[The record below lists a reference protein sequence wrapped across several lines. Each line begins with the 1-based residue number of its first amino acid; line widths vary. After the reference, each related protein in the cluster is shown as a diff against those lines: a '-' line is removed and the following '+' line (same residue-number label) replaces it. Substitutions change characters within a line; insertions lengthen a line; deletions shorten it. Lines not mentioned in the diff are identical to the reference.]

1 MRLRTVLLVLV
12 LAGVALAW
20 ALDRPNDA
28 AHVGASRVAAAPAGA
43 GAAAG
48 KPALQDTGRPTAVG
62 TLPATPEIDI
72 LRPRNGS
79 AGAGDLFA
87 VQDWRVPPAKPL
99 PAAAPVARRS
109 APPAPA
115 PVPPPVAP
123 PLPFTVLGKKFEDG
137 RWEVFLAARERTYV
151 VREKE
156 TIDRLYR
163 VESIVPPNLV
173 LTYLPLDE
181 RQVLAIGGALR

>member
-20 ALDRPNDA
+20 ALDRPSDA
-28 AHVGASRVAAAPAGA
+28 MHTGASRAASVPAGTVAPAVKPAAQDAVRPVAAGA
-43 GAAAG
+43 
-48 KPALQDTGRPTAVG
+48 
-62 TLPATPEIDI
+62 LPVAPEIEI

-79 AGAGDLFA
+79 ADAADLFA
-87 VQDWRVPPAKPL
+87 VQDWRVPVTKP
-99 PAAAPVARRS
+99 PTTAAPVARRS
-109 APPAPA
+109 APAAPAPA
-115 PVPPPVAP
+115 PPPVAP

-137 RWEVFLAARERTYV
+137 RWEVFLAARERTYI

-163 VESIVPPNLV
+163 VESIAPPNLI
-173 LTYLPLDE
+173 LTYLPLEE